1 MSGLEAEALTAS
13 PKRVREMN
21 QARTPMSTGITAS
34 TTSSRAWRRMWSV
47 GVQVAWNGAGIGP
60 GATTLGRLNLAKIT
74 IWPTPM
80 VAIRTTRRGD
90 ANSRLITIS
99 SMAMPMAA
107 QAARA
112 STNDSH
118 QFKPYWASSSTNRAT
133 PNAPTSPWA
142 KLSTPVER

>member
-1 MSGLEAEALTAS
+1 M
-13 PKRVREMN
+13 
-21 QARTPMSTGITAS
+21 
-34 TTSSRAWRRMWSV
+34 
-47 GVQVAWNGAGIGP
+47 
-60 GATTLGRLNLAKIT
+60 AKST

-80 VAIRTTRRGD
+80 VAINTTRRGD
-90 ANSRLITIS
+90 AKSRLITIN